1 MAAVRRGKVSMETTY
16 GRRETGRTRQRVGL
30 VLAMGL
36 TLLWQ
41 SSLAAD
47 GPATP
52 LPNPFKATTCHAA
65 RQSAI
70 QSIPLDKLDPTARA
84 KVTSVLTDVTMFRRL
99 PIRVI
104 QSDPDLYLFLV
115 RHPDVI
121 VNIWEVLGISQ
132 VAMQQI
138 GPATFRMTEEGGFH
152 GTVEYLYQNHD
163 THLIFIDG
171 DSEGP
176 LFTKRVRGRG
186 LLILKTGYVRE
197 PDGRYY
203 ITNRLDALIRI
214 QPGGAELLTK
224 TFQPLVGKV
233 ADVNFTQTA
242 GFLGSLSL
250 TAQMNPRGMQRL
262 AERLARVQPEIRRQF
277 AQLSQGVALKAANLP
292 GRQPSGQPRL
302 ATRPDPGQTR

>member
-1 MAAVRRGKVSMETTY
+1 MAAVRRGKVSTETASGT
-16 GRRETGRTRQRVGL
+16 RDTGRAHRRAGLVLAVGL
-30 VLAMGL
+30 VLG
-36 TLLWQ
+36 WQ
-41 SSLAAD
+41 SSLVAD
-47 GPATP
+47 GLGTP
-52 LPNPFKATTCHAA
+52 QPDPFKATTCRAA
-65 RQSAI
+65 RQSAV
-70 QSIPLDKLDPTARA
+70 QSIPLDKLDPAARA
-84 KVTSVLTDVTMFRRL
+84 KVSSVLADVTMFRRL

-132 VAMQQI
+132 VTMQQI
-138 GPATFRMTEEGGFH
+138 GPAAFRMTEDGGFQ

-163 THLIFIDG
+163 THLIYIDG

-176 LFTKRVRGRG
+176 LFTNRVQGRG

-203 ITNRLDALIRI
+203 ITNRLDALIRVE
-214 QPGGAELLTK
+214 PGGAELLAK

-250 TAQMNPRGMQRL
+250 TAKMNPRGMQRL
-262 AERLARVQPEIRRQF
+262 AERLSRVQPEVRRQF

-292 GRQPSGQPRL
+292 NRHAADQPRV
-302 ATRPDPGQTR
+302 ATRPGPGETR